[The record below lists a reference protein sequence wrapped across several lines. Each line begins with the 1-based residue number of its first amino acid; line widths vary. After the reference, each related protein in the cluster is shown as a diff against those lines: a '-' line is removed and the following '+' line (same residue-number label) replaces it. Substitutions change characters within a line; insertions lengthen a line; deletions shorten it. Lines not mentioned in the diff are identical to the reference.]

1 MGQLNWKRLILGG
14 LLAGLIID
22 ASEVL
27 VNGVIFQADWAS
39 VMEACISR
47 HPQSKQMIVM
57 NLWDSPPESR

>member
-27 VNGVIFQADWAS
+27 VNGVIFQADWR
-39 VMEACISR
+39 ACISR
-47 HPQSKQMIVM
+47 
-57 NLWDSPPESR
+57 PPSVRSR